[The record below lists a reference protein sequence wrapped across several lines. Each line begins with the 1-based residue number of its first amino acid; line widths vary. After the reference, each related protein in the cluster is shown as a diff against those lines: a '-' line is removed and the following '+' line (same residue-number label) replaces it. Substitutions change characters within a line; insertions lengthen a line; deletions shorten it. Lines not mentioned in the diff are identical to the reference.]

1 VVGPAPIAASARLA
15 LFLADDFMSGAT
27 EIPHTLAE
35 DIQALLVA
43 PLLVGFAVL
52 LFRQAG
58 LLTGGTVGLAFLIHY
73 AGGWPMG
80 IVLFAIN
87 LPFYV
92 FAVRAMGWEFTA
104 KTFVAVSLL
113 AIYTEVLP
121 GLISIHSIDPLFA
134 AVMAGFLTGVGLLIL
149 IRHKASLGGL
159 GVMAIYLQNT
169 RGWPAGK
176 VQMAADVLIV
186 GAALLVRD
194 PLSVGLSIVGALALN
209 LVIAVNHKTGRYV
222 GV

>member
-1 VVGPAPIAASARLA
+1 MNSA
-15 LFLADDFMSGAT
+15 T
-27 EIPHTLAE
+27 KIPHSLSE

-73 AGGWPMG
+73 ASGWPMG
-80 IVLFAIN
+80 AVLFVIN
-87 LPFYV
+87 LPFYA
-92 FAVRAMGWEFTA
+92 FAVRAMGLEFA
-104 KTFVAVSLL
+104 VKTFTAVSLL
-113 AIYTEVLP
+113 AIWTEVLP
-121 GLISIHSIDPLFA
+121 ALISIRSIDPLFA

-169 RGWPAGK
+169 KGWPAGK
-176 VQMAADVLIV
+176 VQMAADCVIV

-194 PLSVGLSIVGALALN
+194 PVSVGLSIIGALALN
-209 LVIAVNHKTGRYV
+209 LVIAVNHRAGRYV

>member
-1 VVGPAPIAASARLA
+1 
-15 LFLADDFMSGAT
+15 MSGAT

-92 FAVRAMGWEFTA
+92 FAVRAMGREFTI

-113 AIYTEVLP
+113 AVYTEVLP
-121 GLISIHSIDPLFA
+121 GLISIRSIDPLFA
-134 AVMAGFLTGVGLLIL
+134 AIMAGFLTGVGLLIL

-176 VQMAADVLIV
+176 VQMAADCLIV

>member
-1 VVGPAPIAASARLA
+1 MT
-15 LFLADDFMSGAT
+15 DTT
-27 EIPHTLAE
+27 EIPHSLSE

-43 PLLVGFAVL
+43 PLFVAFAVL

-58 LLTGGTVGLAFLIHY
+58 LLTGGTVGLAFLVHY
-73 AGGWPMG
+73 ASGWPMG
-80 IVLFAIN
+80 AVVFTIN

-92 FAVRAMGWEFTA
+92 FAVRALGWEFA
-104 KTFVAVSLL
+104 VKTFVAVSLL
-113 AIYTEVLP
+113 AVYTEVLP
-121 GLISIHSIDPLFA
+121 HLISIDRIDPLFA

>member
-1 VVGPAPIAASARLA
+1 MTGT
-15 LFLADDFMSGAT
+15 T
-27 EIPHTLAE
+27 EIPHSLSE

-43 PLLVGFAVL
+43 PLFVAFAVL

-58 LLTGGTVGLAFLIHY
+58 LLTGGTVGLAFLVHY
-73 AGGWPMG
+73 ASDWPMG
-80 IVLFAIN
+80 AVVFAIN

-92 FAVRAMGWEFTA
+92 FAVRSLGWEFA
-104 KTFVAVSLL
+104 IKTFVAVSLL
-113 AIYTEVLP
+113 AVYTEALP
-121 GLISIHSIDPLFA
+121 RLISIGHIDPLFA
-134 AVMAGFLTGVGLLIL
+134 AVMAGFLTGVGLLML

-186 GAALLVRD
+186 GGALLVRD